1 MSSPQ
6 DTQKMI
12 HELACSS
19 SSLSETTSCGN
30 AGCKEKSALDAIKHF
45 AGLFSSCT
53 CKAERVI
60 GDGFHEENCFKEK
73 IDALETIKR
82 LSEGF
87 SKCNCQTARVME
99 SSQKEKSIGNCL
111 VCRTRPASGHRYG
124 VLACN
129 GCAVF
134 FNTNAHKL
142 STLKCGFGN
151 MKCSEKHN
159 GILICVF
166 CHLNAC
172 LEAGMDK
179 DMVGKRKRAA
189 EMEKDSQKKKK
200 FGEDEQPPSAE

>member
-1 MSSPQ
+1 MSSSQ
-6 DTQKMI
+6 NIQKMI
-12 HELACSS
+12 HELACST

-30 AGCKEKSALDAIKHF
+30 PGCKEKIAGMETIKHY
-45 AGLFSSCT
+45 AETFSKCN
-53 CKAERVI
+53 CK
-60 GDGFHEENCFKEK
+60 GGFPEGKCDNPACKEK